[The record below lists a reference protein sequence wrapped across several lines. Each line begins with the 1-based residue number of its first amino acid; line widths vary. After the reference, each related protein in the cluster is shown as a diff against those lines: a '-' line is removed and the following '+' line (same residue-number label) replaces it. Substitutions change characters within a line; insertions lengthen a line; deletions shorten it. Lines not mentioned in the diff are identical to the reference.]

1 MIDRSK
7 GVDDYLAT
15 LAEDRR
21 LPLTAMRDAIARS
34 PCVDANTRAE
44 VARFPELD
52 LSVDDNDVADPY
64 IDLNFLVASAVVVGV
79 GADKTAFVF

>member
-7 GVDDYLAT
+7 GVDDYLAA

-21 LPLTAMRDAIARS
+21 SPLTAMRDAIARS
-34 PCVDANTRAE
+34 PCVDANTRAG

-64 IDLNFLVASAVVVGV
+64 IDLNFPVASAVVVGV